1 MPDLTS
7 NDYTVQR
14 ATNSRLVVMM
24 APNRG
29 EGGYILVGVIALL
42 GVVMTV
48 TAALLSM
55 TLTATRLSEKTRMS
69 AAVVSA
75 ADSALEQAVAE
86 MRRNDAVLSPTRA
99 DVDGGTA
106 NCPGASAHG
115 ASHPKSY
122 EFTISATIEDTWT
135 VVVDC
140 ETVTPIG
147 DSRDVS
153 LRAFLTSGPGVGSGS
168 GVLGAT
174 RVVITDRTASHESPG
189 HRMRICDWQ
198 LGQAVAASLSSC

>member
-1 MPDLTS
+1 MRD
-7 NDYTVQR
+7 
-14 ATNSRLVVMM
+14 ATNKHAGHGAKRWDTSQ
-24 APNRG
+24 
-29 EGGYILVGVIALL
+29 GGYILLGVIALL
-42 GVVMTV
+42 GLVMTV

-55 TLTATRLSEKTRMS
+55 TLTATRLSEQTRMS

-99 DVDGGTA
+99 DADGGTA

-115 ASHPKSY
+115 SSHPRSY
-122 EFTISATIEDTWT
+122 EFTISATIEASWN
-135 VVVDC
+135 VIVDC
-140 ETVTPIG
+140 ETVLPIG

-153 LRAFLTSGPGVGSGS
+153 LRASLTSGPGVGSGS
-168 GVLGAT
+168 GVLGAA

-198 LGQAVAASLSSC
+198 LGQTVTPSMSGC